1 MSTIISS
8 LFNINGVIDT
18 KKTTLANINDICT
31 AVGCWMTY
39 DIAEGQWA
47 VIINQGTQ
55 SKANFDDSNIIGSV
69 NLAGTGINEL
79 YNAVSID
86 FPHKDFRDQTD
97 YVEFEI
103 QAADRFPNELDN
115 VLKITTQLINDPVQA
130 AYIAGVELKQSR
142 LDKTIE
148 FTTDFT
154 RIGLKA
160 GDIVSVTNAP
170 LGFQGKLFRIMKL
183 QENDDEIISV
193 SITALEFDP
202 DIYNFS
208 DLNRKVRIKKTG
220 IVPKS
225 ANSAISDQQQLA
237 NSGNMI
243 SATAGSENVI
253 VATQEALGTLEPGET
268 LNPDQEGPGG
278 DATIDR
284 VFIYAFR
291 FVAPI
296 TARYVVQ
303 VNFDQNDSGARGGR
317 GVVLDEVSDYVAFT
331 TTLFKER
338 PSVTQIFT
346 ENSGGLGA
354 NAWID
359 YFMSGEVQLEQ
370 GESYILQFDSNIF
383 TESNPGQPCDVTVA
397 WNVFT
402 VGGFQG

>member
-18 KKTTLANINDICT
+18 KKTVLANINDICT

-47 VIINQGTQ
+47 VIIN
-55 SKANFDDSNIIGSV
+55 KASPTKATFDDANIIGSV

-79 YNAVSID
+79 YNGVSID

-97 YVEFEI
+97 YVEYEI
-103 QAADRFPNELDN
+103 QAGDRFPNELDN
-115 VLKITTQLINDPVQA
+115 VLKITTQLINEPVQA

-160 GDIVSVTNAP
+160 GDIIAVTNEP

-193 SITALEFDP
+193 NITALEFDP
-202 DIYNFS
+202 DIYDPS

-225 ANSAISDQQQLA
+225 ANQAISDQQQSV
-237 NSGNMI
+237 NNGNMI
-243 SATAGSENVI
+243 SATAGSFNTVVPTE
-253 VATQEALGTLEPGET
+253 TELGTEQGG
-268 LNPDQEGPGG
+268 DQEGPGG
-278 DATIDR
+278 DASIAPR
-284 VFIYAFR
+284 NVYALTFL
-291 FVAPI
+291 APL
-296 TARYVVQ
+296 TGTYLVQ
-303 VNFDQNDSGARGGR
+303 VNFDQNNSGARGGR
-317 GVVLDEVSDYVAFT
+317 GVFFEEESDYVAFRSR
-331 TTLFKER
+331 LFLFEA
-338 PSVTQIFT
+338 PFTQLFN
-346 ENSGGLGA
+346 ENSGGLGG

-359 YFMSGEVQLEQ
+359 YFMSGEVQLEA
-370 GESYILQFDSNIF
+370 GKTYSLVFTSNIY
-383 TESNPGQPCDVTVA
+383 TESNLGQECDVTVS

-402 VGGFQG
+402 VGP